1 MTRFGE
7 FSPIVRLFTLGSFL
21 KLKEAAQIFGLLF
34 SHGEKYVCNNFDK
47 NGLGYMLG
55 DFLTN
60 SSGHPDKDSLDQFYI
75 CQLD

>member
-34 SHGEKYVCNNFDK
+34 SHGEKYVCN
-47 NGLGYMLG
+47 M
-55 DFLTN
+55 
-60 SSGHPDKDSLDQFYI
+60 
-75 CQLD
+75 